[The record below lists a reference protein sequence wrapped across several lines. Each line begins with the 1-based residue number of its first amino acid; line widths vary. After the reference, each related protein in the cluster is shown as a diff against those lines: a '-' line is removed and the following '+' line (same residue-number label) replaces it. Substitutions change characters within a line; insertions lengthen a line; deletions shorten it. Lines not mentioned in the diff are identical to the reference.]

1 MLSKLNSG
9 LNTALATHGTTLSLL
24 ALQKA
29 CPSLPGEYRFVERG
43 RRLLRRGGMRMVER
57 GREAK
62 GREFL
67 LFNDALVW
75 LESESAAMA
84 GGSRVRFFSSSFA
97 FGD

>member
-1 MLSKLNSG
+1 
-9 LNTALATHGTTLSLL
+9 
-24 ALQKA
+24 
-29 CPSLPGEYRFVERG
+29 
-43 RRLLRRGGMRMVER
+43 MRMVER

-84 GGSRVRFFSSSFA
+84 GGSRVRLLLLLFRFWWLMAGTES
-97 FGD
+97 